1 MTSTTWVTAHWN
13 PSFLADF
20 SWISCLR
27 NRSKNVNLPI
37 FAVLNMPKHA
47 IDEENRTVVTRTVI
61 TCLRW
66 LPNTVWK
73 YTKSNGLFQKKSKS
87 NWWHGWGRHGVS
99 KGIEE
104 HGNSRGQLKKKW
116 NFHRS
121 VHKKAH
127 AELLGGNQKNVW
139 LFGLIY
145 IIHLPIPKT
154 FFNFL
159 KICPQKFFN
168 FPKICGA
175 EEWTYLNSSHKFIQC
190 NSFLKCTCDIG

>member
-1 MTSTTWVTAHWN
+1 ML
-13 PSFLADF
+13 F
-20 SWISCLR
+20 WIH
-27 NRSKNVNLPI
+27 VNLP
-37 FAVLNMPKHA
+37 LMRK
-47 IDEENRTVVTRTVI
+47 TGL
-61 TCLRW
+61 CLRW
-66 LPNTVWK
+66 LPNLMWIH
-73 YTKSNGLFQKKSKS
+73 TKSTGLFQKKPKLSR
-87 NWWHGWGRHGVS
+87 WQGWRRHGIS
-99 KGIEE
+99 KGTEE
-104 HGNSRGQLKKKW
+104 RGNSRGQLKKKW